1 MWKPSGHTRS
11 KLHLF
16 DVVCLV
22 GDDVRLI
29 VQTLFNVSA
38 SDIALMCLGHFIAE
52 YQTNKQACCQFCHL
66 SAPALFVATYASTTC
81 EG

>member
-1 MWKPSGHTRS
+1 MWKPCGHTRS

-38 SDIALMCLGHFIAE
+38 SDITLMCLGHFIAE
-52 YQTNKQACCQFCHL
+52 YQTNKQAYQGRGLVDHKL
-66 SAPALFVATYASTTC
+66 VQVPQ
-81 EG
+81 